1 MAVSHSVPQKPVGL
15 TIKLPWHSVDEFA
28 VKFAKN
34 LSDNGFFVKTS
45 EPKPRATQLAFKVML
60 ASGELVL
67 QGTAI
72 SRWVRGEGD
81 PLGPAGMGVE
91 FLSLDPASRALFN
104 KMLAQL
110 KAAPAAQ
117 AVPPRA
123 TPAPAA
129 PPRTT
134 PSHGLPAA
142 SAPSADDLFADVFGT
157 RPGPPPADLAYGAT
171 FSDPEVF
178 ELLNASKK

>member
-1 MAVSHSVPQKPVGL
+1 MSQPVSRRALGL
-15 TIKLPWHSVDEFA
+15 TIKLPWNSVDEFA

-34 LSDNGFFVKTS
+34 LSDNGMFVKTS
-45 EPKPRATQLAFKVML
+45 EPKPRATELAFKVML
-60 ASGELVL
+60 ASGEVVL

-110 KAAPAAQ
+110 RSPAPA
-117 AVPPRA
+117 PPRA
-123 TPAPAA
+123 TP
-129 PPRTT
+129 T
-134 PSHGLPAA
+134 HGLPAA
-142 SAPSADDLFADVFGT
+142 EYS
-157 RPGPPPADLAYGAT
+157 AT